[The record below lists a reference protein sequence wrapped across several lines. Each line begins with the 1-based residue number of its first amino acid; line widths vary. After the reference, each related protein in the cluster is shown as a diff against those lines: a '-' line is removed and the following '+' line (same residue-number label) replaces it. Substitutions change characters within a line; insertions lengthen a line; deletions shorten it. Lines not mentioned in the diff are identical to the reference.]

1 MAIQRFMLGS
11 HSLKTSISYTFL
23 SSVSQRFYQTVGL
36 IIHAYQQ
43 LPSLILLLVTTL
55 LTISSHAES
64 NASLNT
70 VSEQTQEQREQYS
83 KAKALINK
91 PHSINAYKKIRL
103 TLNDYPLAGHL
114 DYLYHRQHISKFN
127 SKSLDSFTSTHNNS
141 LLSNKLKRAW
151 LQHLAKRKQ
160 WPSFIEHYDKALA
173 TSAMQCQHAWGLYQT
188 GEQIKGLEEAKTLWM
203 HSKSR
208 PESCDAIFH
217 LLIKTDS
224 IDSDLAWQ
232 RFILAFNARQHQL
245 SKYLTRLLDGQ
256 QLDDANRLIKLY
268 RHPQK
273 IPSQWQAVSLIPEQT
288 VDLFESKYQLLKKLA
303 RSHPEK
309 ARTFVLAIKKEQK
322 ENKEEQDKKE
332 NKENKEKQDQVLA
345 DKVVAYLI
353 QSQAIKGYSTIPQD
367 YVDLGSPQDASSLQW
382 LLRAHIAQANWQ
394 GVIETVQQL
403 PTELKEHERWRYWY
417 YRAKSLSGR
426 LNLLEEQEH
435 YKAVANKAS
444 FYGFTTAEN
453 LGLPYGFEPIA
464 HTPKPEHLEL
474 MRNNP
479 YMQRASEHFAQQEYG
494 LARSEWRRGSQ
505 SFNNEMR
512 VDSAY
517 YAQALGW
524 HHQAINTAAQAKAW
538 QHYQLR
544 FPNLYSEQFEHQAS
558 KVKHSN
564 HWPANWPYAIARQE
578 SAFAS
583 DAQSG
588 AGAMG
593 LMQIL
598 PSTAREVAR
607 KTNVKYQR
615 QKLFNADYNI
625 GLGSSYLKQL
635 NKRYQHRALT
645 SAAYNAGPRR
655 ANTWLKNMEQPLPI
669 DAWIETI
676 PFSETRQYVQNV
688 FSFSLI
694 HSLLYDDAITNK
706 IDTDIETDNRKD
718 KKRTPFI
725 QHHEQI
731 IYPNNIQP
739 AANKNK

>member
-1 MAIQRFMLGS
+1 MAIQRFMLNS
-11 HSLKTSISYTFL
+11 HLLKTSTVHTSL
-23 SSVSQRFYQTVGL
+23 SSVRQCFYLPAGS
-36 IIHAYQQ
+36 IHSAYRY
-43 LPSLILLLVTTL
+43 LPSLILFIITTL
-55 LTISSHAES
+55 LSISSHAETGIS
-64 NASLNT
+64 INT
-70 VSEQTQEQREQYS
+70 VSEQTQEQREQYN
-83 KAKALINK
+83 KAKALIKK

-114 DYLYHRQHISKFN
+114 DYLYHRQHISKLN
-127 SKSLDSFTSTHNNS
+127 SKRLDSFTNTHNNS

-160 WPSFIEHYDKALA
+160 WPRFIEHYDIALA
-173 TSAMQCQHAWGLYQT
+173 TSAMQCQHAWALYQT
-188 GEQIKGLEEAKTLWM
+188 GEQVKGLEEAKTLWL

-208 PESCDAIFH
+208 PKSCDAIFH

-256 QLDDANRLIKLY
+256 QLKDANQLIKLY
-268 RHPQK
+268 KHPQK
-273 IPSQWQAVSLIPEQT
+273 IPSQWQTISLIPGQT
-288 VDLFESKYQLLKKLA
+288 VDLLESKYQLLKKLA
-303 RSHPEK
+303 RSYPEK
-309 ARTFVLAIKKEQK
+309 ARAFVLAIKH
-322 ENKEEQDKKE
+322 EEQD
-332 NKENKEKQDQVLA
+332 QALA
-345 DKVVAYLI
+345 DKLTAYLI
-353 QSQAIKGYSTIPQD
+353 QSQAIKGYATVPQD
-367 YVDLGSPQDASSLQW
+367 YIALGSPQDTSSLQW

-394 GVIETVQQL
+394 GVIETIDQL
-403 PTELKEHERWRYWY
+403 PTELQEHERWRYWY

-426 LNLLEEQEH
+426 LTLLEEQEH

-453 LGLPYGFEPIA
+453 LGLPYGFEPIE

-479 YMQRASEHFAQQEYG
+479 YMQRASEHFAQQEYS

-505 SFNNEMR
+505 RFNQEMQI
-512 VDSAY
+512 DSAY
-517 YAQALGW
+517 FAQSLGW

-544 FPNLYSEQFEHQAS
+544 FPNLYSEQFELQAS
-558 KVKHSN
+558 AAKYSN

-607 KTNVKYQR
+607 KKNVKYQR
-615 QKLFNADYNI
+615 SKLFNADYNI
-625 GLGSSYLKQL
+625 VLGSGYLKQL

-655 ANTWLKNMEQPLPI
+655 ANKWLKNMEQPLPI

-676 PFSETRQYVQNV
+676 PFSETRQYVQNI

-694 HSLLYDDAITNK
+694 HSLLYDDIRLTNTNTTE
-706 IDTDIETDNRKD
+706 DTQTDR
-718 KKRTPFI
+718 KRTPFI
-725 QHHEQI
+725 HHHEQM
-731 IYPNNIQP
+731 IYPDNVQP
-739 AANKNK
+739 TIN

>member
-1 MAIQRFMLGS
+1 MSLYSFMLSS
-11 HSLKTSISYTFL
+11 HSLKTLTIGTSPL
-23 SSVSQRFYQTVGL
+23 SVSQRFQQAKGFRHL
-36 IIHAYQQ
+36 AYQR
-43 LPSLILLLVTTL
+43 LLNLAIILVTTL
-55 LTISSHAES
+55 LAISSSYAETS
-64 NASLNT
+64 FST
-70 VSEQTQEQREQYS
+70 YEVSEQTQKQRELYS
-83 KAKALINK
+83 QAKSLLEK
-91 PHSINAYKKIRL
+91 PHSINAYKKLRL
-103 TLNDYPLAGHL
+103 SLDHYPLAGHL
-114 DYLYHRQHISKFN
+114 DYLYHRQHLNKLTH
-127 SKSLDSFTSTHNNS
+127 KSLQSFSDTHNNS

-160 WPSFIEHYDKALA
+160 WSRFTLHYDKALA
-173 TSAMQCQHAWGLYQT
+173 NSNMQCQHAWALYQT
-188 GEQIKGLEEAKTLWM
+188 GEQAQALDEAKALWM
-203 HSKSR
+203 HSESR
-208 PESCDAIFH
+208 PKSCDAIFH
-217 LLIKTDS
+217 LLIKTES

-256 QLDDANRLIKLY
+256 QLADANRLLKLY
-268 RHPQK
+268 RQPKK
-273 IPSQWQAVSLIPEQT
+273 IPSQWQAVSLIPGQA

-303 RSHPEK
+303 RAHPEK
-309 ARTFVLAIKKEQK
+309 ARDFVLEIKQ
-322 ENKEEQDKKE
+322 QQ
-332 NKENKEKQDQVLA
+332 QDQPLA
-345 DKVVAYLI
+345 DKLAAYLI
-353 QSQAIKGYSTIPQD
+353 QSQAIKGYATLPQD
-367 YVDLGSPQDASSLQW
+367 YVALGSPKDSSSLQW

-394 GVIETVQQL
+394 DVIETVKQL
-403 PTELKEHERWRYWY
+403 PDELKEHERWRYWY

-426 LNLLEEQEH
+426 LTLLEEQEH

-453 LGLPYGFEPIA
+453 LGLPYGFEPIE
-464 HTPKPEHLEL
+464 HTPKPEHIEL

-479 YMQRASEHFAQQEYG
+479 YMQRASEHFAQQEYS

-505 SFNNEMR
+505 SFNSAMQI
-512 VDSAY
+512 DSAY
-517 YAQALGW
+517 FAQSLGW

-544 FPNLYSEQFEHQAS
+544 FPNLYTEQFEQQAS
-558 KVKHSN
+558 ATKHSN

-607 KTNVKYQR
+607 KRNVKYQR
-615 QKLFNADYNI
+615 SKLFNADYNI
-625 GLGSSYLKQL
+625 VLGSGYLKQL

-655 ANTWLKNMEQPLPI
+655 ANKWLKNMEQPLPI

-676 PFSETRQYVQNV
+676 PFSETRQYVQNI

-694 HSLLYDDAITNK
+694 HSLLYDDATLTNT
-706 IDTDIETDNRKD
+706 DTKTD
-718 KKRTPFI
+718 KKRPPFI
-725 QHHEQI
+725 HLHEQM

-739 AANKNK
+739 DIN

>member
-1 MAIQRFMLGS
+1 MLNS
-11 HSLKTSISYTFL
+11 HLLKTLTNGIAAC
-23 SSVSQRFYQTVGL
+23 SVSQCFQQTKVL
-36 IIHAYQQ
+36 ISLAYQP
-43 LPSLILLLVTTL
+43 LPNLAALLVTTL
-55 LTISSHAES
+55 LTMTSYAETALS
-64 NASLNT
+64 INE
-70 VSEQTQEQREQYS
+70 VSEQTQKQREQYS
-83 KAKALINK
+83 QAKLMLQK
-91 PHSINAYKKIRL
+91 PHSITTYKKLRL
-103 TLNDYPLAGHL
+103 SLDDYPLAGHL
-114 DYLYHRQHISKFN
+114 DYLYHRQHINKFSHEHLEN
-127 SKSLDSFTSTHNNS
+127 FTATHNNS

-160 WPSFIEHYDKALA
+160 WSSFVSHYDKALA
-173 TSAMQCQHAWGLYQT
+173 NSAMQCQHAWALYQT
-188 GEQIKGLEEAKTLWM
+188 GEQAQGLEEAKALWM
-203 HSKSR
+203 HSESR
-208 PESCDAIFH
+208 PKSCDAIFH

-256 QLDDANRLIKLY
+256 QLKDANQLIKLY
-268 RHPQK
+268 KHPQK
-273 IPSQWQAVSLIPEQT
+273 IPSQWQTISLIPGQT
-288 VDLFESKYQLLKKLA
+288 VDLLESKYQLLKKLA
-303 RSHPEK
+303 RSYPEK
-309 ARTFVLAIKKEQK
+309 ARAFVLAIKH
-322 ENKEEQDKKE
+322 EEQD
-332 NKENKEKQDQVLA
+332 QALA
-345 DKVVAYLI
+345 DKLTAYLI
-353 QSQAIKGYSTIPQD
+353 QSQAIKGYATVPQD
-367 YVDLGSPQDASSLQW
+367 YIALGSPQDASSLQW

-394 GVIETVQQL
+394 GVIETIDQL
-403 PTELKEHERWRYWY
+403 PTELQEHERWRYWY

-426 LNLLEEQEH
+426 LTLLEEQEH

-453 LGLPYGFEPIA
+453 LGLPYGFEPVE

-479 YMQRASEHFAQQEYG
+479 YMQRASEHFAQQEYS

-505 SFNNEMR
+505 SFNQEMQI
-512 VDSAY
+512 DSAY
-517 YAQALGW
+517 FAQSLGW

-544 FPNLYSEQFEHQAS
+544 FPNLYSEQFEQQAS
-558 KVKHSN
+558 AAKYSN

-607 KTNVKYQR
+607 KKNVKYQR
-615 QKLFNADYNI
+615 SKLFNADYNI
-625 GLGSSYLKQL
+625 VLGSGYLKQL

-655 ANTWLKNMEQPLPI
+655 ANKWLKNMEQPLPI

-676 PFSETRQYVQNV
+676 PFSETRQYVQNI

-694 HSLLYDDAITNK
+694 HSLLYDDVRLTNSNIGTTADTK
-706 IDTDIETDNRKD
+706 IDS
-718 KKRTPFI
+718 KRTPFI
-725 QHHEQI
+725 HHHEQM
-731 IYPNNIQP
+731 IYPDNVQP
-739 AANKNK
+739 TIN

>member
-1 MAIQRFMLGS
+1 MPILRFIFSRHL
-11 HSLKTSISYTFL
+11 LKTFTSCNALLTVSRCFQQTTEPSYR
-23 SSVSQRFYQTVGL
+23 SYQH
-36 IIHAYQQ
+36 I
-43 LPSLILLLVTTL
+43 PSLAIFLVATL
-55 LTISSHAES
+55 LTMTSHADTQLLS
-64 NASLNT
+64 NDIT
-70 VSEQTQEQREQYS
+70 EHTKKQREQYS
-83 KAKALINK
+83 KAKSLIQK
-91 PHSINAYKKIRL
+91 PHSISTYKKLRL
-103 TLNDYPLAGHL
+103 ALDDYPLAGHL
-114 DYLYHRQHISKFN
+114 DYLYHRQHISKLN
-127 SKSLDSFTSTHNNS
+127 DESLERFSRTHNNA
-141 LLSNKLKRAW
+141 LLSSKLKRAW

-173 TSAMQCQHAWGLYQT
+173 NSAMQCQHAWALYQT
-188 GEQIKGLEEAKTLWM
+188 GEQAQGLEEAKGLWL
-203 HSKSR
+203 HSESR
-208 PESCDAIFH
+208 PKSCDAIFH
-217 LLIKTDS
+217 LLIKTDN
-224 IDSDLAWQ
+224 IDSDFAWQ

-245 SKYLTRLLDGQ
+245 SKYLTRLLEGQ
-256 QLDDANRLIKLY
+256 QLSDAKRLLKLY
-268 RHPQK
+268 RQPKK
-273 IPSQWQAVSLIPEQT
+273 IPSQWQAVSLIPEQA

-303 RSHPEK
+303 RSHPER
-309 ARTFVLAIKKEQK
+309 AREFVLEIKQ
-322 ENKEEQDKKE
+322 QQ
-332 NKENKEKQDQVLA
+332 QDQALA
-345 DKVVAYLI
+345 DKLAAYLI
-353 QSQAIKGYSTIPQD
+353 QSQAIKGYATLPQA
-367 YVDLGSPQDASSLQW
+367 YVALGSPKDSSSLQW

-394 GVIETVQQL
+394 EVIETVKQL
-403 PTELKEHERWRYWY
+403 PDELKEHERWRYWY

-426 LNLLEEQEH
+426 LTLLEEQEH

-453 LGLPYGFEPIA
+453 LGLPYNFEPTQ
-464 HTPKPEHLEL
+464 HTPNPAHIEL

-479 YMQRASEHFAQQEYG
+479 YMQRASEHFAQQEYA

-505 SFNNEMR
+505 SFNTAMR

-517 YAQALGW
+517 FAQTLGW

-544 FPNLYSEQFEHQAS
+544 FPNLYTEQFEQQAS
-558 KVKHSN
+558 AAQYSK

-598 PSTAREVAR
+598 PSTAKEVAR

-615 QKLFNADYNI
+615 SKLFNADYNI
-625 GLGSSYLKQL
+625 VLGSAYLKQL

-655 ANTWLKNMEQPLPI
+655 ANKWLENMEQPLPI

-694 HSLLYDDAITNK
+694 HSLLYDDGMPNK
-706 IDTDIETDNRKD
+706 IDAKTN

-725 QHHEQI
+725 HPHEQM
-731 IYPNNIQP
+731 IYPSNIQP
-739 AANKNK
+739 TIN

>member
-1 MAIQRFMLGS
+1 MLNS
-11 HSLKTSISYTFL
+11 HLLKTPTNGIAASLVSRRFQQTKALIS
-23 SSVSQRFYQTVGL
+23 L
-36 IIHAYQQ
+36 IYQQ
-43 LPSLILLLVTTL
+43 LPNLAAVLVTTL
-55 LTISSHAES
+55 LAITTYAEAAVTIAG
-64 NASLNT
+64 
-70 VSEQTQEQREQYS
+70 VDKQTQKQREQYS
-83 KAKALINK
+83 QAKSMLQK
-91 PHSINAYKKIRL
+91 PHLITSYKKLRQSL
-103 TLNDYPLAGHL
+103 DDYPLAGHL
-114 DYLYHRQHISKFN
+114 DYLYHRQHINKFN
-127 SKSLDSFTSTHNNS
+127 LGDLEDFNATHNNS
-141 LLSNKLKRAW
+141 LLGNKLKRAW

-160 WPSFIEHYDKALA
+160 WPRFVRHYDKALA
-173 TSAMQCQHAWGLYQT
+173 NSAMQCQYAWALYQT
-188 GEQIKGLEEAKTLWM
+188 GEQARGLEAAKVLWM

-208 PESCDAIFH
+208 PKSCDAIFH

-256 QLDDANRLIKLY
+256 QRKDANQLIKLY
-268 RHPQK
+268 KHPQK
-273 IPSQWQAVSLIPEQT
+273 IPSQWQTISLIPGQT
-288 VDLFESKYQLLKKLA
+288 VDLLESKYQLLKKLA
-303 RSHPEK
+303 RSYPEK
-309 ARTFVLAIKKEQK
+309 ARAFALAIKQESKD
-322 ENKEEQDKKE
+322 NKDQTLA
-332 NKENKEKQDQVLA
+332 EKLI
-345 DKVVAYLI
+345 AYLI
-353 QSQAIKGYSTIPQD
+353 QSQAIKGYATVPED
-367 YVDLGSPQDASSLQW
+367 YIALGSPQDASSLQW

-394 GVIETVQQL
+394 GVIETIKQL
-403 PTELKEHERWRYWY
+403 PTELQEHERWRYWY

-426 LNLLEEQEH
+426 LTLLEEQEH

-453 LGLPYGFEPIA
+453 LGLPYGFEPVE

-474 MRNNP
+474 MRKNP
-479 YMQRASEHFAQQEYG
+479 YMQRASEHFAQQEYS

-505 SFNNEMR
+505 SFNQEMQI
-512 VDSAY
+512 DSAY
-517 YAQALGW
+517 FAQSLGW

-544 FPNLYSEQFEHQAS
+544 FPNLYAEQFEQQAFA
-558 KVKHSN
+558 VKYSN

-607 KTNVKYQR
+607 KKNLKYQR
-615 QKLFNADYNI
+615 SKLFNADYNI
-625 GLGSSYLKQL
+625 VLGSSYLKQL

-655 ANTWLKNMEQPLPI
+655 ANKWLKHMEQPLPI

-676 PFSETRQYVQNV
+676 PFSETRQYVQNI

-694 HSLLYDDAITNK
+694 HSLLYDDVRQTNTNTGTTADATVNTSV
-706 IDTDIETDNRKD
+706 DTTID

-725 QHHEQI
+725 HHHEQM
-731 IYPNNIQP
+731 IYPDNVQP
-739 AANKNK
+739 TIN

>member
-1 MAIQRFMLGS
+1 MLNS
-11 HSLKTSISYTFL
+11 HLLKTLTNGIAAC
-23 SSVSQRFYQTVGL
+23 SVSQCFQQTKVL
-36 IIHAYQQ
+36 ISLAYQP
-43 LPSLILLLVTTL
+43 LPNLAALLVTTL
-55 LTISSHAES
+55 LTMTSYAETALS
-64 NASLNT
+64 INE
-70 VSEQTQEQREQYS
+70 VSEQTQKQREQYS
-83 KAKALINK
+83 QAKLMLQK
-91 PHSINAYKKIRL
+91 PHSITTYKKLRL
-103 TLNDYPLAGHL
+103 SLDDYPLAGHL
-114 DYLYHRQHISKFN
+114 DYLYHRQHINKFSHEN
-127 SKSLDSFTSTHNNS
+127 LEHFTATHNNS

-160 WPSFIEHYDKALA
+160 WSSFVSHYDKALA
-173 TSAMQCQHAWGLYQT
+173 NSAMQCQHAWALYQT
-188 GEQIKGLEEAKTLWM
+188 GEQAQGLEEAKALWM
-203 HSKSR
+203 HSESR
-208 PESCDAIFH
+208 PKSCDAIFH

-256 QLDDANRLIKLY
+256 QLKDANQLIKLY
-268 RHPQK
+268 KHPQK
-273 IPSQWQAVSLIPEQT
+273 IPSQWQTISLIPGQT
-288 VDLFESKYQLLKKLA
+288 VDLLESKYQLLKKLA
-303 RSHPEK
+303 RSYPEK
-309 ARTFVLAIKKEQK
+309 ARAFVLAIKH
-322 ENKEEQDKKE
+322 EEQD
-332 NKENKEKQDQVLA
+332 QALA
-345 DKVVAYLI
+345 DKLTAYLI
-353 QSQAIKGYSTIPQD
+353 QSQAIKGYATVPQD
-367 YVDLGSPQDASSLQW
+367 YIALGSPQDASSLQW

-394 GVIETVQQL
+394 GVIDTIDQL
-403 PTELKEHERWRYWY
+403 PTELQEHERWRYWY

-426 LNLLEEQEH
+426 LTLLEEQEH

-453 LGLPYGFEPIA
+453 LGLPYGFEPVE

-479 YMQRASEHFAQQEYG
+479 YMQRASEHFAQQEYS

-505 SFNNEMR
+505 SFNQEMQI
-512 VDSAY
+512 DSAY
-517 YAQALGW
+517 FAQSLGW

-544 FPNLYSEQFEHQAS
+544 FPNLYSEQFEQQAS
-558 KVKHSN
+558 AAKYSN

-607 KTNVKYQR
+607 KKNVKYQR
-615 QKLFNADYNI
+615 SKLFNADYNI
-625 GLGSSYLKQL
+625 VLGSGYLKQL

-655 ANTWLKNMEQPLPI
+655 ANKWLKNMEQPLPI

-676 PFSETRQYVQNV
+676 PFSETRQYVQNI

-694 HSLLYDDAITNK
+694 HSLLYDDVRLTNSNIGTTADTK
-706 IDTDIETDNRKD
+706 IDS
-718 KKRTPFI
+718 KRTPFI
-725 QHHEQI
+725 HHHEQM
-731 IYPNNIQP
+731 IYPDNVQP
-739 AANKNK
+739 ITN

>member
-1 MAIQRFMLGS
+1 MAIQRFMLNS
-11 HSLKTSISYTFL
+11 HSLKTSTALTSL
-23 SSVSQRFYQTVGL
+23 SSVKQRFYLPAGS
-36 IIHAYQQ
+36 IHSAYRY
-43 LPSLILLLVTTL
+43 LPSLILVIITTL
-55 LTISSHAES
+55 LSISSHAETGIS
-64 NASLNT
+64 INT

-83 KAKALINK
+83 KAKALIKK
-91 PHSINAYKKIRL
+91 PHSINAYKKIRP

-127 SKSLDSFTSTHNNS
+127 SKSLDSFSNTHNNS
-141 LLSNKLKRAW
+141 LLTNKLKRAW

-160 WPSFIEHYDKALA
+160 WSSFIEHYDKTLA
-173 TSAMQCQHAWGLYQT
+173 TSAMQCQHAWALYQT
-188 GEQIKGLEEAKTLWM
+188 GEKIKGLEEAKTLWM

-217 LLIKTDS
+217 LLIKTDN
-224 IDSDLAWQ
+224 INSDLAWQ

-273 IPSQWQAVSLIPEQT
+273 IPSQWQAVSLIPGQT
-288 VDLFESKYQLLKKLA
+288 IDLFESKYQLLKKMA
-303 RSHPEK
+303 RSYPEK
-309 ARTFVLAIKKEQK
+309 ARAFVLAIKQ
-322 ENKEEQDKKE
+322 EN
-332 NKENKEKQDQVLA
+332 KQDQALA
-345 DKVVAYLI
+345 DKLIAYLI
-353 QSQAIKGYSTIPQD
+353 QSQAIKGYATIPQD
-367 YVDLGSPQDASSLQW
+367 YAALGSPQDASSLQW

-394 GVIETVQQL
+394 GVIETVQHL
-403 PTELKEHERWRYWY
+403 PSELKEHERWRYWY
-417 YRAKSLSGR
+417 YRAKSLSGS

-453 LGLPYGFEPIA
+453 LGLPFSFEPIA

-474 MRNNP
+474 IRNNP

-505 SFNNEMR
+505 NFTTEMR

-517 YAQALGW
+517 FAQALGW

-544 FPNLYSEQFEHQAS
+544 FPNLYTEQFEHQAS
-558 KVKHSN
+558 EAKHSN

-688 FSFSLI
+688 LSFSLI
-694 HSLLYDDAITNK
+694 HSLLYDDAITDEIN
-706 IDTDIETDNRKD
+706 TDIEIDNRKD

-739 AANKNK
+739 DINKSK